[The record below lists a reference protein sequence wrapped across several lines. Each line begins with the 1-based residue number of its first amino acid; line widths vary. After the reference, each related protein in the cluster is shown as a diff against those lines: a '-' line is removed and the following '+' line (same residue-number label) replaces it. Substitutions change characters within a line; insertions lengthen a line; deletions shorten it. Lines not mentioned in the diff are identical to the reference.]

1 MKKTYIAPSVQMMDA
16 KIDNHL
22 LAGSPHPDD
31 SVHIEADGESIPV
44 SGSDAGTK
52 HPTDI
57 DYAKKFDSWSAW
69 DE

>member
-1 MKKTYIAPSVQMMDA
+1 MKKTYIVPRAFMIETRV
-16 KIDNHL
+16 DNCL

-31 SVHIEADGESIPV
+31 DVRIDANGEQIPV
-44 SGSDAGTK
+44 NKSDAGTT